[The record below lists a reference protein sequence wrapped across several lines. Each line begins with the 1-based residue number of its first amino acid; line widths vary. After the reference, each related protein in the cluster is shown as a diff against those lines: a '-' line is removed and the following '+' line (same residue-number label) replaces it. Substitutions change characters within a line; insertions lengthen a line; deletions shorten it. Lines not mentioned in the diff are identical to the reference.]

1 MIVMFCQHI
10 GAVVW
15 YVIDLARVNAYS
27 ELETG
32 HLHQVDWSTFSSQK
46 KIRIPK
52 LLRRA
57 LD

>member
-1 MIVMFCQHI
+1 MFCQHI